1 MKEKKTLFLRWIMGL
16 CLLIP
21 GFSPFG
27 AAYAAETALDRYV
40 ARPDPNY
47 GYTLH
52 HTQDDAAYVAYFL
65 KMTSQ
70 QWRSASEVDRTIW
83 EHEVIIVIPRFG
95 LDSTDTAVL
104 LIDGG
109 SNGGTPMDEVDPAVG
124 AVAVTTG
131 AVLAIVRQVPNQP
144 LYFTDET
151 GFGRKEDEILA
162 YSLDKALD
170 TGDPEWAVHVAM
182 TKAAVRAMD
191 TVQTFAA
198 DKGKKIDDFLVIGG
212 SKRGWA
218 TWLTAAVDSRIRAIV
233 PASIDMPNLARQF
246 IHHWESY
253 GFYAPALNDYV
264 AFNLPCRV
272 QTPEGKALLQVV
284 DPYAYRD
291 RYTMPKLILN
301 ASGDQ
306 FFTTDS
312 SRFYYAGLPDLK
324 WLRYTPNVDHF
335 QGIDTIVTA
344 LSWIDDILDNK
355 TSPQLTWTR
364 EDNGAL
370 RIAATATPKE
380 VKLWRA
386 TNPSARDFRL
396 ETIGPA
402 WTSQVLQ
409 PEADGTYVGTVP
421 QPPSGW
427 TAFLIEATFPTAGVL
442 DPDQIYSTSVQ
453 IIPDILP
460 YAGTAC
466 GGGARANLESPQPG
480 SFESGIGLIRGWVCD
495 ADTVELQIDDG
506 LRRKIP
512 YGGTRKDTVTV
523 CGDDDNGF
531 GYTFNWN
538 ALGSGS
544 HRVRAFADGLEFGS
558 ATFTVTTLGVDYLT
572 GVSGEYVLPNFPQA
586 GRSVT
591 VRWAEPH
598 QNFVIAATG
607 VNPLSA
613 QTLAAAPSPANLESP
628 QPGSFESGIG
638 LIRGW
643 VCDAGAIEL
652 QIDDGPRYKAPYG
665 GTRKDTLEICGNDDN
680 GFGFTF
686 NWNALGSGSH
696 RVRAFAD
703 GVEFASAAF
712 NVTTLGV
719 DYLTGVSG
727 EYTLPNFPQAG
738 RSVTVRWAEPHQN
751 FVIVGYR

>member
-1 MKEKKTLFLRWIMGL
+1 MLKQKPLFLKWIMGL
-16 CLLIP
+16 WLLVPCL
-21 GFSPFG
+21 PFG
-27 AAYAAETALDRYV
+27 AAHAVETALDRYV

-47 GYTLH
+47 TYTLY

-70 QWRSASEVDRTIW
+70 QWRSVSEVDRPIW
-83 EHEVIIVIPRFG
+83 EHELMIVIPRLG
-95 LDSTDTAVL
+95 LDSTHTAVL

-109 SNGGTPMDEVDPAVG
+109 SNGGTLMDSVDPAIG
-124 AVAVTTG
+124 AAAVTTG
-131 AVLAIVRQVPNQP
+131 AVLAQVRQVPNQP
-144 LYFTDET
+144 LYFTDEA
-151 GFGRKEDEILA
+151 GVGRKEDEILA
-162 YSLDKALD
+162 YSLDKALN
-170 TGDPEWAVHVAM
+170 TGDPEWAVHLAM

-191 TVQTFAA
+191 TVQSFAA
-198 DKGKKIDDFLVIGG
+198 SKGKKIDDFLVLGG
-212 SKRGWA
+212 SKRGWT
-218 TWLTAAVDSRIRAIV
+218 TWLTAAVDSRIRAII

-246 IHHWESY
+246 INHWESY

-272 QTPEGKALLQVV
+272 QTPEGKALLQVI

-301 ASGDQ
+301 ASSDQ
-306 FFTTDS
+306 FFTSDS
-312 SRFYYAGLPDLK
+312 SRFYYAGLPGPK

-335 QGIDTIVTA
+335 QSTDTIVAA
-344 LSWIDDILDNK
+344 LSWIDDILDRK
-355 TSPQLTWTR
+355 TSPQVTWTR
-364 EDNGAL
+364 EDDGTL

-386 TNPSARDFRL
+386 TNPSAHDFRL

-402 WTSQVLQ
+402 WTSQTLK

-421 QPPSGW
+421 QPSSGW

-442 DPDQIYSTSVQ
+442 EPDQIYSTGVQ

-466 GGGARANLESPQPG
+466 GGGPRANLESPQPG
-480 SFESGIGLIRGWVCD
+480 SFESGIGLIRGWACD
-495 ADTVELQIDDG
+495 ADTIELQIDDG
-506 LRRKIP
+506 PRRKAP
-512 YGGTRKDTVTV
+512 YGGTRKDTVAA

-544 HRVRAFADGLEFGS
+544 HRVRAFADGLEFGN

-572 GVSGEYVLPNFPQA
+572 GASGEYVLPNFPQA

-598 QNFVIAATG
+598 QNFVIAGTG
-607 VNPLSA
+607 VNQSSA
-613 QTLAAAPSPANLESP
+613 QTLVATPLLAHLESP

-643 VCDAGAIEL
+643 VCDASTIEL
-652 QIDDGPRYKAPYG
+652 QIDDGPRRKVPYG
-665 GTRKDTLEICGNDDN
+665 GTRKDTLEVCGNDDN
-680 GFGFTF
+680 GFGYTF

-696 RVRAFAD
+696 QVRAFAD
-703 GVEFASAAF
+703 GVEFGSAAF
-712 NVTTLGV
+712 TVTTLGV
-719 DYLTGVSG
+719 DYLTGASG
-727 EYTLPNFPQAG
+727 EYVLPNFPQAG
-738 RSVTVRWAEPHQN
+738 RNVTVRWAEPHQN
-751 FVIVGYR
+751 FVIVDYR